1 MGSTAK
7 QGKMLMEQ
15 TLRRALM
22 LGVSVAALGV
32 TPGAMAQAVA
42 GDAAGASAQ
51 DAAITAG
58 QDVPPRAGATQDEAA
73 IADSDEVV
81 VTGLRAS
88 LQSAQ
93 AIKQNADQFVDS
105 ITAIDI
111 GKLPDKNVAE
121 TLQRVSGIQI
131 TRNRGEGSGIA
142 IRGLTQVRTEIN
154 GRDAFA
160 GSGGRALNFEDVPS
174 ELLAGVDVYKN
185 PSAELIEGGIGGT
198 VNLRTRMPFD
208 ERGTDWLVA
217 ATVGANNYDLV
228 DDTKFNASGL
238 ISKRWNTGIG
248 DIGILFD
255 ASYFGGAFRTD
266 ELVIEPYRSTTAIDG
281 TSRSVPVG
289 AGIGVTYGERE
300 RKGYYGALQWAP
312 NDDLE
317 FYATGLRSEYYIET
331 PNYTSF
337 VTRGTDAVGLAG
349 LTPLPGF
356 QFDGDGVFQSG
367 GFSGFTPDWSLP
379 PTYDNRNQLNIANN
393 SQLSYNE
400 SSTTDFS
407 GGMKWKI
414 NDRLRLNVDLQY
426 VKARFENRSYTAFGQ
441 RDLASYAIDLT
452 GDLPQITFGGLPN
465 SAAISDPTSYRM
477 TALMDHK
484 EDSEA
489 EQKTARADLTW
500 DFEEGFL
507 KSISVGGRVTD
518 RSAINR
524 STPYSWSGAI
534 GTTPVSDPRFNALG
548 NPFARD
554 FFHGKNNSVG
564 NVPFVGISALNEAT
578 VGGLFQSVVG
588 RALTDYGA
596 LDVNTQEEQTY
607 AGYAMVRFE
616 GGPIDGNIGVRVVK
630 TQNEAIGST
639 RLTYRPNLSATSEQV
654 TVDQPL
660 NAQQDYTKVL
670 PTLNLR
676 AHITDTL
683 QARFAAGKAISRP
696 SFYDLRG
703 LRTLSL
709 NYNQTTASDGTVI
722 GYVPITP
729 TGTGGNPLLK
739 PEESKQLDAA
749 LEWYPKAG
757 TLLYGTVF
765 YKDLTNFIYDSVFD
779 VQYDVPGSGTQTFQ
793 YTGRVN
799 GTNGSVKGFEIG
811 GNTFFDFLPGAL
823 SGFGIQANLT
833 YADSDAP
840 GSGGTLQDG
849 ERVSTPLQGLSK
861 WSYNLVG
868 MYEKYGFTARAAYN
882 WRDDYLETV
891 AGNGTGGVP
900 IYRKAYGQLD
910 ASISY
915 DFSEKVSL
923 TLDAVNL
930 LRQRQDSYQ
939 NVDTN
944 PRFFRLEDRRVGLTF
959 RIRN

>member
-1 MGSTAK
+1 
-7 QGKMLMEQ
+7 MEM

-32 TPGAMAQAVA
+32 APGAMAQAVA
-42 GDAAGASAQ
+42 GDGASASAQ
-51 DAAITAG
+51 DAAVTAG
-58 QDVPPRAGATQDEAA
+58 QEVPPRTGATQAEADVA
-73 IADSDEVV
+73 ETDDIV

-121 TLQRVSGIQI
+121 TLQRISGIQI

-154 GRDAFA
+154 GRDAFS
-160 GSGGRALNFEDVPS
+160 GSGGRSLSFEDVPS

-228 DDTKFNASGL
+228 GDTKFNASGL

-289 AGIGVTYGERE
+289 AGIGITYGERE

-349 LTPLPGF
+349 LAPLPGF
-356 QFDGDGVFQSG
+356 QFDEDGVFQSG

-379 PTYDNRNQLNIANN
+379 PTYDNRNQLNLANN

-400 SSTTDFS
+400 SETTDFS

-426 VKARFENRSYTAFGQ
+426 VKAKFENRSYTAFNQ
-441 RDLASYAIDLT
+441 RDLASYAIDLS
-452 GDLPQITFGGLPN
+452 GDLPQISFGGLPG
-465 SAAISDPTSYRM
+465 SAPISAINTYRV

-484 EDSEA
+484 ENSDA

-534 GTTPVSDPRFNALG
+534 GTAGLDDPRFRAIN
-548 NPFARD
+548 NPFAND
-554 FFHGKNNSVG
+554 FFHGDSTSVG
-564 NVPFVGISALNEAT
+564 NVPFVGMSVLNEGT
-578 VGGLFQSVVG
+578 VAGLFQSVVG
-588 RALTDYGA
+588 RGLTDYGSQ
-596 LDVNTQEEQTY
+596 DINTQKENTY
-607 AGYAMVRFE
+607 AGYVMARFE
-616 GGPIDGNIGVRVVK
+616 AGPIDGNIGVRVIK
-630 TQNEAIGST
+630 TKNEAIGST
-639 RLTYRPNLSATSEQV
+639 RLTYRPDLLPGTAQL
-654 TVDQPL
+654 TVDQPF
-660 NAQQDYTKVL
+660 NADQDYTKVL

-676 AHITDTL
+676 AHITDNL
-683 QARFAAGKAISRP
+683 QARFAAGKAMARP
-696 SFYDLRG
+696 AFGDLRAI
-703 LRTLSL
+703 RSLSL
-709 NYNQTTASDGTVI
+709 NYNQTTAPDGTVT
-722 GYVPITP
+722 GYIP
-729 TGTGGNPLLK
+729 TTRTGSGGNPLLK
-739 PEESKQLDAA
+739 PEESKQIDAA
-749 LEWYPKAG
+749 LEWYAKPG
-757 TLLYGTVF
+757 TLVYGTVF

-779 VQYDVPGSGTQTFQ
+779 VQYAVPNGAAQTFQ
-793 YTGRVN
+793 YTGRLN

-811 GNTFFDFLPGAL
+811 GNTFFDFLPGPL
-823 SGFGIQANLT
+823 SGFGVQANLT

-840 GSGGTLQDG
+840 GSGGTLVGG
-849 ERVSTPLQGLSK
+849 ESVSTPLQGLSK
-861 WSYNLVG
+861 WSYNLIG

-915 DFSEKVSL
+915 DFSPKVSL
-923 TLDAVNL
+923 TIDAVNL
-930 LRQRQDSYQ
+930 LRQRQESYQ
-939 NVDTN
+939 NVETN
-944 PRFFRLEDRRVGLTF
+944 PRFIRLEDRRVGLTF

>member
-1 MGSTAK
+1 MIGSVAATDTVSMNTA
-7 QGKMLMEQ
+7 
-15 TLRRALM
+15 LRRALM
-22 LGVSVAALGV
+22 LGVSTLSLGLSPAAW
-32 TPGAMAQAVA
+32 A
-42 GDAAGASAQ
+42 
-51 DAAITAG
+51 
-58 QDVPPRAGATQDEAA
+58 QDVPSQTGQAAEEAA
-73 IADSDEVV
+73 GEEQDIV

-121 TLQRVSGIQI
+121 TLQRISGIQI

-154 GRDAFA
+154 GRDAFS
-160 GSGGRALNFEDVPS
+160 GSGGRSLSFEDVPS

-208 ERGTDWLVA
+208 ERGNDWLVA
-217 ATVGANNYDLV
+217 VTMGANNYDLV

-238 ISKRWNTGIG
+238 VSKRWNTGIG

-266 ELVIEPYRSTTAIDG
+266 ELVVEPYRSTTAIDG

-312 NDDLE
+312 NEDLE

-337 VTRGTDAVGLAG
+337 VTRGTDAIGLAG
-349 LTPLPGF
+349 LAPLPGF
-356 QFDGDGVFQSG
+356 QFDEDGVFQSG
-367 GFSGFTPDWSLP
+367 GFSGFIPDWSIDP
-379 PTYDNRNQLNIANN
+379 YDNRNQLNVASN
-393 SQLSYNE
+393 SQVSYNQ
-400 SSTTDFS
+400 SATTDFA

-426 VKARFENRSYTAFGQ
+426 VKANFENRSYTAFAQ
-441 RDLASYAIDLT
+441 RDLASYAIGLA
-452 GDLPQITFGGLPN
+452 GDMPQITFGGLPG
-465 SAAISDPTSYRM
+465 SAPLSAINTYRV
-477 TALMDHK
+477 TALMDRK
-484 EDSEA
+484 ENSDA

-500 DFEEGFL
+500 DFEESFL

-524 STPYSWSGAI
+524 ATPYSWSGAV
-534 GTTPVSDPRFNALG
+534 GTAGLDDSRFNAIN
-548 NPFARD
+548 NPYAGD
-554 FFHGKNNSVG
+554 FFHGDNTSVG
-564 NVPFVGISALNEAT
+564 NVPFVGMSVLNESNVA
-578 VGGLFQSVVG
+578 GLFQSVVG
-588 RALTDYGA
+588 RGLTDYGPQ
-596 LDVNTQEEQTY
+596 DINTQEEQTY
-607 AGYAMVRFE
+607 AGYVMARFE
-616 GGPIDGNIGVRVVK
+616 AGPIDGNIGVRVIK
-630 TQNEAIGST
+630 THSEALGSF
-639 RLTYRPNLSATSEQV
+639 RLTYRPNLLPGPDPL
-654 TVDQPL
+654 TVDQEFSGD
-660 NAQQDYTKVL
+660 QDYTKVL
-670 PTLNLR
+670 PTLNVR

-683 QARFAAGKAISRP
+683 QARFAAGKAMSRP
-696 SFYDLRG
+696 AFYDLRAI
-703 LRTLSL
+703 RSLSL
-709 NYNQTTASDGTVI
+709 SYTQVTDAATGAVLGYRQNDNQTGS
-722 GYVPITP
+722 
-729 TGTGGNPLLK
+729 GGNPFLK

-749 LEWYPKAG
+749 LEWYAKPG

-765 YKDLTNFIYDSVFD
+765 YKDLTNFIYDSVFP
-779 VQYDVPGSGTQTFQ
+779 VTYDVPGQGAVTFQ
-793 YTGRVN
+793 NTGRLN

-823 SGFGIQANLT
+823 SGFGVQANLT

-849 ERVSTPLQGLSK
+849 ESVSTPLQGLSK
-861 WSYNLVG
+861 WSYNLIG

-915 DFSEKVSL
+915 DFSPKVSL
-923 TLDAVNL
+923 TIDAVNL
-930 LRQRQDSYQ
+930 LRQRQESYQ
-939 NVDTN
+939 NVETN
-944 PRFFRLEDRRVGLTF
+944 PRFIRLEDRRVGLTF

>member
-1 MGSTAK
+1 MTGSVAATGNDVMNGAF
-7 QGKMLMEQ
+7 
-15 TLRRALM
+15 RRALM
-22 LGVSVAALGV
+22 LGASVLGLGMSPAAL
-32 TPGAMAQAVA
+32 
-42 GDAAGASAQ
+42 AQ
-51 DAAITAG
+51 DATNAG
-58 QDVPPRAGATQDEAA
+58 QAGPDAA
-73 IADSDEVV
+73 AAQETGQEDAIV

-88 LQSAQ
+88 LESAQ
-93 AIKQNADQFVDS
+93 AIKRNSGQFVDS

-121 TLQRVSGIQI
+121 TLQRISGIQI

-154 GRDAFA
+154 GRDAFS
-160 GSGGRALNFEDVPS
+160 GSGGRSLSFEDVPS

-208 ERGTDWLVA
+208 ERNDDWVVA
-217 ATVGANNYDLV
+217 ATVGANNYDLAG
-228 DDTKFNASGL
+228 DTKFNASAL
-238 ISKRWNTGIG
+238 VSKRWETGIG
-248 DIGILFD
+248 DVGILFD

-312 NDDLE
+312 SDDLE
-317 FYATGLRSEYYIET
+317 FYATGLRSEYDIET

-337 VTRGTDAVGLAG
+337 VTRGTDTVGLAG

-356 QFDGDGVFQSG
+356 QFDDNGVFQSG

-379 PTYDNRNQLNIANN
+379 PTYDNRNQLNVASN
-393 SQLSYNE
+393 SQLSYNQ
-400 SSTTDFS
+400 STTTDFS

-414 NDRLRLNVDLQY
+414 ADRLRLNVDVQH
-426 VKARFENRSYTAFGQ
+426 VKAEFENRSYTAFAQ
-441 RDLASYAIDLT
+441 RDLASYAIDLS
-452 GDLPQITFGGLPN
+452 GDLPQISFGGLPG
-465 SAAISDPTSYRM
+465 SPGLGELSTYRV

-484 EDSEA
+484 EDSDA

-500 DFEEGFL
+500 DFDEGFL
-507 KSISVGGRVTD
+507 KSASVGGRFTD
-518 RSAINR
+518 RTAINR
-524 STPYSWSGAI
+524 STPYNWSGAA
-534 GTTPVSDPRFNALG
+534 GTASLTDPRFNGLN
-548 NPFARD
+548 NPFAGD
-554 FFHGKNNSVG
+554 FFHGDSTSVG
-564 NVPFVGISALNEAT
+564 NVPFVGISALNEST
-578 VGGLFQSVVG
+578 VGGLFQGVVG
-588 RALTDYGA
+588 RGLTDYSSQ
-596 LDVNTQEEQTY
+596 DVNTQKEKTY
-607 AGYAMVRFE
+607 AGYALVRFE

-630 TQNEAIGST
+630 TKNEAIGSA
-639 RLTYRPNLSATSEQV
+639 RLTYRPNLLPTTAQI
-654 TVDQPL
+654 TVDQPF
-660 NAQQDYTKVL
+660 NAGQDYTKVL

-676 AHITDTL
+676 AHITDRL
-683 QARFAAGKAISRP
+683 QARFAAGKAMARP
-696 SFYDLRG
+696 GFSDLRAI
-703 LRTLSL
+703 RTLSL
-709 NYNQTTASDGTVI
+709 NYNQVTDSSGAVTGYLPTTR
-722 GYVPITP
+722 
-729 TGTGGNPLLK
+729 TGSGGNPLLK
-739 PEESKQLDAA
+739 PEESKQVDAA

-779 VQYDVPGSGTQTFQ
+779 VQYPVPTGGTQTFQ
-793 YTGRVN
+793 YTGRLN

-823 SGFGIQANLT
+823 SGFGVQANLT

-849 ERVSTPLQGLSK
+849 ENVSTPLQGLSK

-915 DFSEKVSL
+915 DFSEKASL
-923 TLDAVNL
+923 TIDAVNV
-930 LRQRQDSYQ
+930 LRQRQESYQ
-939 NVDTN
+939 NVASN
-944 PRFFRLEDRRVGLTF
+944 PRFIRLEDRRIGLTL